1 MSDEHLDELAQ
12 AAKNRGLKLVRSRVR
27 TPAKRRFGR
36 VGLTDR
42 QGKAVFGMDS
52 KGPAA
57 KPEEVEDYLRNLGA
71 RDWGASLDVAVLP
84 RKRMST
90 RVRREAANDSE
101 AEPPRRSRA
110 ENSLQPE
117 PKRRS
122 APQRRPSPKPEPSPK
137 PKPAPNPKPAPKP
150 KPAPR
155 PAIRDA
161 RPGDA
166 PRLVELISSLGHEID
181 EKSLRKNLK
190 TLKKTGETPLVA
202 ILDKRLVGMCGV
214 GRRIVVHRPAPLGR
228 ITILVVSTEAQGQG
242 IGRMLVE
249 AAENWMRK
257 KGCSLVEVTSNDRRT
272 AAHAFYRHMGY
283 ERTSIRFAK
292 AL

>member
-1 MSDEHLDELAQ
+1 
-12 AAKNRGLKLVRSRVR
+12 
-27 TPAKRRFGR
+27 
-36 VGLTDR
+36 
-42 QGKAVFGMDS
+42 MDS

-101 AEPPRRSRA
+101 AEPACRSRA

-122 APQRRPSPKPEPSPK
+122 APQRRPSPKPEPS
-137 PKPAPNPKPAPKP
+137 PKP

-190 TLKKTGETPLVA
+190 SLKKTGETPLVA

-249 AAENWMRK
+249 GAENWMRK